1 MAQNVESSNHFFKF
15 YRFESKIVFE
25 VTAKTPYTLEQEETC
40 WLLGSEFKMEK
51 RKKSLRL
58 MRY

>member
-25 VTAKTPYTLEQEETC
+25 VTAKTPYTLEQANTC
-40 WLLGSEFKMEK
+40 
-51 RKKSLRL
+51 
-58 MRY
+58 